1 MSARPIRI
9 APSILSANFTRL
21 GDEIRAIEDSGAD
34 WIHFDVMDGNF
45 VPNITMGP
53 PVLQSI
59 RKITS
64 KVIDVH
70 LMITQVD
77 TFIEPFAKSG
87 ADIITVHAE
96 AALHLDRSLQAI
108 RALGKKAGV
117 ALNPS
122 TPVSALEHILDRID
136 LILIM
141 SVNPGFG
148 GQAFIPEAIR
158 KTAMVKALVGDR
170 DIDIEMDGGVD
181 DTNAEALTRA
191 GANVFVAGNS
201 VFKGNDPATYG
212 PRITSIR
219 DAADKA
225 RMIKA

>member
-1 MSARPIRI
+1 MTARPIRI
-9 APSILSANFTRL
+9 APSILSADFTRL
-21 GDEIRAIEDSGAD
+21 GEEIRAIEEGGAD

-53 PVLQSI
+53 PVLKSI
-59 RKITS
+59 RPFTS

-77 TFIEPFAKSG
+77 TFIEPFAKAG

-96 AALHLDRSLQAI
+96 AAQHLDRSLQAI
-108 RALGKKAGV
+108 RALGKKTGV

-122 TPVSALEHILDRID
+122 TPVSALEHVLDRVD

-201 VFKGNDPATYG
+201 VYKGNDPTTYA
-212 PRITSIR
+212 PRIKAIR
-219 DAADKA
+219 DAAERA
-225 RMIKA
+225 RTFRA